1 MRNFKA
7 VAVSLGA
14 TAVIAAA
21 LGSAFPAT
29 SATVSSTSVA
39 ARSSATSSVS
49 SMVLRVRKIGSVTLV
64 TNSKGRTVYSFAPD
78 TSSKS
83 NCNGS
88 CAQLWP
94 PVKGPAKAGPGV
106 TGKLGTIKRS
116 DGSTQATYN
125 GHPLYT
131 YVGDAKPGQATGNN
145 LNLSGGVWHEVP
157 VTAKAVARA
166 HAASPAPPATRPVH
180 TANPIPQG
188 NGGDHDSDNNGA
200 PSDGDGNM

>member
-1 MRNFKA
+1 MRNFKPA
-7 VAVSLGA
+7 AVSLGA
-14 TAVIAAA
+14 VAVIAAA
-21 LGSAFPAT
+21 FGSAVPAT
-29 SATVSSTSVA
+29 SAAASSTSVA
-39 ARSSATSSVS
+39 VRSSATSKAST
-49 SMVLRVRKIGSVTLV
+49 MVLRARKIGSVTVV
-64 TNSKGRTVYSFAPD
+64 TNAKGRTIYSFAPD

-83 NCNGS
+83 KCNGS

-106 TGKLGTIKRS
+106 TGKLSTIKRS

-157 VTAKAVARA
+157 VKAKAVARA
-166 HAASPAPPATRPVH
+166 HAAPPATRPTH
-180 TANPIPQG
+180 AANPIPQG
-188 NGGDHDSDNNGA
+188 NGGDHDADNNGG

>member
-1 MRNFKA
+1 MRNLKPA
-7 VAVSLGA
+7 AVSLGA
-14 TAVIAAA
+14 VAVIAAA
-21 LGSAFPAT
+21 FGSASPAT
-29 SATVSSTSVA
+29 SAAVSSASVA
-39 ARSSATSSVS
+39 ARSSATSVAST
-49 SMVLRVRKIGSVTLV
+49 MVLRARKIGNVTLV
-64 TNSKGRTVYSFAPD
+64 TNAKGLTVYSFAPD

-88 CAQLWP
+88 CVHFWP
-94 PVKGPAKAGPGV
+94 PVKGPVKAGPGV

-157 VTAKAVARA
+157 VTVKAVARA
-166 HAASPAPPATRPVH
+166 HAAPPAPAH

-200 PSDGDGNM
+200 ASDGDGNM

>member
-1 MRNFKA
+1 MRNFKPA
-7 VAVSLGA
+7 AVSLGA
-14 TAVIAAA
+14 VAVMAAA
-21 LGSAFPAT
+21 FGSAFPAT
-29 SATVSSTSVA
+29 SAAVSSTSVA
-39 ARSSATSSVS
+39 ARSSATSTAST
-49 SMVLRVRKIGSVTLV
+49 MVLRARKIGSVTLV
-64 TNSKGRTVYSFAPD
+64 TNAKGRTVYSFARD

-88 CAQLWP
+88 CAHFWP

-145 LNLSGGVWHEVP
+145 LNLSGGVWHEVR
-157 VTAKAVARA
+157 VSGGKAVARA
-166 HAASPAPPATRPVH
+166 HAAPPAPAHP
-180 TANPIPQG
+180 ANPIPQG
-188 NGGDHDSDNNGA
+188 NGGDHDADNNGG